1 MGLRAF
7 PVGKTGIAIRFVE
20 EFDIRTIWEWPKR
33 EGSSVH
39 VDWRKFVKI
48 AELVGPIALA
58 AAGVPP
64 TATALVIH
72 GIQIAEQVGEAKGLS
87 GAQKKEI
94 AMDAVTTGLAA
105 VNAARPGTVSVP
117 ELTGVVSE
125 GIDLTVKAIQAGKNI
140 PLAPEQLPGQVQGGP
155 I

>member
-1 MGLRAF
+1 
-7 PVGKTGIAIRFVE
+7 
-20 EFDIRTIWEWPKR
+20 
-33 EGSSVH
+33 VH

-72 GIQIAEQVGEAKGLS
+72 GVQIAEQIGQAKGLS
-87 GAQKKEI
+87 GAEKKAI

-105 VNAARPGTVSVP
+105 VNVAKPGTINIP
-117 ELTGVVSE
+117 ELSGVVSD

-140 PLAPEQLPGQVQGGP
+140 PLAPAMLPGQVEGGP

>member
-1 MGLRAF
+1 M
-7 PVGKTGIAIRFVE
+7 RF
-20 EFDIRTIWEWPKR
+20 
-33 EGSSVH
+33 
-39 VDWRKFVKI
+39 DWRKFAKV
-48 AELVGPIALA
+48 AELVGPLALA

-87 GAQKKEI
+87 GAQKKAI

-105 VNAARPGTVSVP
+105 VNAAKPGTINVS
-117 ELTGVVSE
+117 ELTGVVSD
-125 GIDLTVKAIQAGKNI
+125 GIDLTVKAIQAGKHI
-140 PLAPEQLPGQVQGGP
+140 PLAPAMLPGQVEGGP